1 MLISKRKDEGAK
13 GGHLA
18 DQPLHASDLKRMWRT
33 PQVKIIRRA
42 LGLTQEEFSARY
54 RIPLGTLRDWEEGRT
69 EPDQPATAY
78 LRVIAAEP
86 TTTAKAL
93 EQSASL

>member
-1 MLISKRKDEGAK
+1 MIPKTA
-13 GGHLA
+13 
-18 DQPLHASDLKRMWRT
+18 PLRAFDLKCMRRT

-42 LGLTQEEFSARY
+42 LGLTQEEFSAHY
-54 RIPLGTLRDWEEGRT
+54 RIPIGALRDWEEGRT

-93 EQSASL
+93 EQPASL